1 MDMETTLDRATRLLL
16 LRPEFRRMDGGTKL
30 HAVIPSTQIALCG
43 ARPRE
48 SSAWQDALGEV
59 EVRAIRAQPDCKR
72 CAERMPPAEEEG
84 RPSNWGYIRTSTG
97 AQSLGRDAQWSALTR
112 YNIPLGAHMVAH
124 DHIVQEVASGA
135 AGTARPVLD
144 AITARLKK
152 GDILVVARLDRLG
165 RSVRE
170 LAAFVE
176 FASTRGVRLISVL
189 DQVDTGSAHGRLLTH
204 VLAAAAEYELELL
217 RDRTR
222 WAMRAAR
229 ERGIHCGRPWSLGEV
244 EVRAIRAQ
252 HAEGV
257 TVAELARAYHV
268 SESTV
273 RRRLAEPR

>member
-1 MDMETTLDRATRLLL
+1 
-16 LRPEFRRMDGGTKL
+16 
-30 HAVIPSTQIALCG
+30 
-43 ARPRE
+43 
-48 SSAWQDALGEV
+48 
-59 EVRAIRAQPDCKR
+59 
-72 CAERMPPAEEEG
+72 
-84 RPSNWGYIRTSTG
+84 
-97 AQSLGRDAQWSALTR
+97 
-112 YNIPLGAHMVAH
+112 MVAH
-124 DHIVQEVASGA
+124 DRIVQEIASGA

-144 AITARLKK
+144 ALTARLRT
-152 GDILVVARLDRLG
+152 GDTLVVARLDRLG

-189 DQVDTGSAHGRLLTH
+189 DQVDTNSAHGRLLTH
-204 VLAAAAEYELELL
+204 VLAAAAEYELEIL

-273 RRRLAEPR
+273 RRRLADA